1 MPQFFPS
8 FLVFWSHQGLWEI
21 CLPNKQLKKN
31 LIILQTNKLLNSLS
45 TYLRGDA
52 HTQFVTQNVK
62 TTYLVQHTHPP
73 LKTAGVPKYIF
84 VENILHMY
92 HWKQSNRK
100 RPTYHTMITLF
111 DQNRK
116 YYSQN
121 NKILHLVSHM
131 TLQAISLIGTLEPQ
145 ILFEEVLI
153 GMRNF

>member
-1 MPQFFPS
+1 
-8 FLVFWSHQGLWEI
+8 
-21 CLPNKQLKKN
+21 
-31 LIILQTNKLLNSLS
+31 
-45 TYLRGDA
+45 
-52 HTQFVTQNVK
+52 
-62 TTYLVQHTHPP
+62 
-73 LKTAGVPKYIF
+73 
-84 VENILHMY
+84 
-92 HWKQSNRK
+92 
-100 RPTYHTMITLF
+100 MITLF